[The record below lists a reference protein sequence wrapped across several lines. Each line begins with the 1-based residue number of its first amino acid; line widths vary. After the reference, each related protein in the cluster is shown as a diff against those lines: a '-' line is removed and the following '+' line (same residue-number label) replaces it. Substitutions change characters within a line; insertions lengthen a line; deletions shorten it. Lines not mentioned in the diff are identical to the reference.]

1 MNERSKCANFEML
14 VINNHATP
22 RIQKDNIIL
31 GRIKFS
37 TIFQYRVQFKF
48 LNSIFQVS
56 IFKFQ
61 NVKVSLYAAQKAA
74 FYDLFLIMKPY
85 R

>member
-1 MNERSKCANFEML
+1 MKASKTPESIK
-14 VINNHATP
+14 INNFFLEL
-22 RIQKDNIIL
+22 IKKDENFFSK
-31 GRIKFS
+31 IKFS
-37 TIFQYRVQFKF
+37 TIFQYRVQLKF
-48 LNSIFQVS
+48 LNSIFLLS

-61 NVKVSLYAAQKAA
+61 NIKVSLYAAQKAA

>member
-1 MNERSKCANFEML
+1 MEQELENW
-14 VINNHATP
+14 
-22 RIQKDNIIL
+22 KDQIL
-31 GRIKFS
+31 KQEIDKFLICSLRGKIKFS

-48 LNSIFQVS
+48 LNSIFLVS

-61 NVKVSLYAAQKAA
+61 NIKVSLYAAQKAA